1 MIEHSD
7 TFNLANLTDVE
18 LVNEYINT
26 LDELKKLKHKKFAI
40 EQKAKLI
47 MNNRGSSAIQGDSK
61 ELILKTRPN
70 YDKTRLTPL
79 KEILNLEDLIR
90 RKAFTPETTQVVK
103 EDWNMT
109 NLKPFMAYGE
119 DVKKVIE
126 HSISDYSS
134 SWILKDRR

>member
-61 ELILKTRPN
+61 ELI
-70 YDKTRLTPL
+70 
-79 KEILNLEDLIR
+79 
-90 RKAFTPETTQVVK
+90 
-103 EDWNMT
+103 
-109 NLKPFMAYGE
+109 
-119 DVKKVIE
+119 
-126 HSISDYSS
+126 
-134 SWILKDRR
+134 

>member
-109 NLKPFMAYGE
+109 NLKPFIAYGE